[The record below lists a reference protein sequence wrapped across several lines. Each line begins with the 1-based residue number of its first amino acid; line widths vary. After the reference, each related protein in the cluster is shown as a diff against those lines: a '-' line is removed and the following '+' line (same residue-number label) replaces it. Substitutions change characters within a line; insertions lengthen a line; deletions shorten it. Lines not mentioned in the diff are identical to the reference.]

1 MFRLPVARVPL
12 FALFSRYLP
21 FEGSTY
27 RATLNGENLGQR
39 ATLIILIF
47 VFRGSTCNTV
57 PDVAGRL
64 RGRRQKSTVLFCRP
78 FRRLFTLCTI
88 PEEEKALVVEGAR
101 NLCTIAFSLRS
112 ADTLVS
118 GTSVHMLVS

>member
-78 FRRLFTLCTI
+78 FRTI
-88 PEEEKALVVEGAR
+88 PEEEKALVVEGTL